1 MTIEQLSALYLTN
14 HLVRRSS
21 FDTTKRLLRNTFG
34 RLERF
39 SVDELVPQTVLE
51 WHTSLSGTP
60 YQANRAL
67 GVLRSMIRWGIR
79 LQLCKS
85 DPTSGIR
92 RFPVSSRSRFMNT
105 EEIGRLLKSLD
116 NAAENIRLFVLIVLA
131 TGCRRS
137 EARNIKWSDIDLN
150 HRRWTKP
157 RTKNGHW
164 HVVPL
169 PSQLI
174 SHMNHYHRQG
184 QWVFYGENGQPWSLA
199 GIEKAWG
206 KVRKNCN
213 LNDVRIHDL
222 RRTAASH
229 MAINGENLS
238 TIQKM
243 LDHSSLQATAI
254 YARLNLDALDDALQR
269 NADRFFSPESLPSC

>member
-1 MTIEQLSALYLTN
+1 MNIEQLSTLYLTN

-39 SVDELVPQTVLE
+39 SVDELTPQTVLE

-79 LQLCKS
+79 LQICKI
-85 DPTSGIR
+85 DPTTGVR

-105 EEIGRLLKSLD
+105 EEIGRLLKSLEH
-116 NAAENIRLFVLIVLA
+116 AAENIRLFVLIVLA

-137 EARNIKWSDIDLN
+137 EARNIQWSDIDLT

-157 RTKNGHW
+157 RTKNGKW

-169 PSQLI
+169 PNQI
-174 SHMNHYHRQG
+174 IVHIMNYRREG
-184 QWVFYGENGQPWSLA
+184 QWVFRGDNGQPWSLA

-206 KVRKNCN
+206 KVRKSCN
-213 LNDVRIHDL
+213 LTDVRIHDL

-254 YARLNLDALDDALQR
+254 YARLNLDALDGALQR
-269 NADRFFSPESLPSC
+269 NADRFFSPERLPSC